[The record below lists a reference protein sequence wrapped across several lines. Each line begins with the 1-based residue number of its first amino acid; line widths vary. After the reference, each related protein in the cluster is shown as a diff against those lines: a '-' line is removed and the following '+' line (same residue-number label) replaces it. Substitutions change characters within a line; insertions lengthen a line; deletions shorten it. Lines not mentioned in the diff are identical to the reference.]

1 LLTAHHGAHS
11 FAKSPKGV
19 MLPVAASY
27 FNTLRGFTVMIG
39 ALTTRGRHGTLRV
52 SF

>member
-27 FNTLRGFTVMIG
+27 FNTLRGFGEVN
-39 ALTTRGRHGTLRV
+39 RDLRC
-52 SF
+52 FIYTGNQTITP